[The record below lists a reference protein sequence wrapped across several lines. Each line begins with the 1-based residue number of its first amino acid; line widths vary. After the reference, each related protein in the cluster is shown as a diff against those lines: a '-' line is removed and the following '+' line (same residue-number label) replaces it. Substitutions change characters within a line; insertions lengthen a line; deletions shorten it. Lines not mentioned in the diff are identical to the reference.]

1 MTSGRFLSN
10 QQGGFTLI
18 EMMTVVVIVG
28 IMSALAVPD
37 LRMMYARYELNQAS
51 RALYNHMMMAQS
63 RAIKDNT
70 MITATITGITGGG
83 GQAAFN
89 GGVAPVLFP
98 PTVTTV
104 IPPPG
109 GAPIVAGFNSR
120 GRSTSPLL
128 TTTVQIAS
136 TNYPAMVHSFS
147 LSPSG
152 KVYRCIRLVD
162 PCREN
167 R

>member
-18 EMMTVVVIVG
+18 EVMTVVVIVG

-70 MITATITGITGGG
+70 VITAAITSNIGGG
-83 GQAAFN
+83 GQATFN

-98 PTVTTV
+98 PTVTLLLFPPAPQTV
-104 IPPPG
+104 
-109 GAPIVAGFNSR
+109 GFNSR
-120 GRSTSPLL
+120 GRSTNPLA